1 MFCHLTSYDRMAA
14 PMAFSEYFKSKISV
28 IEESMTIDEDMWT
41 GEKIIN
47 SESIN
52 FMTPKRVE
60 DCLKKLK

>member
-1 MFCHLTSYDRMAA
+1 MAA